1 MISDDELSRLAS
13 RGDKSEFIRQYILKY
28 PGASGDEGA
37 TAFDFFKKISNTSRG
52 STDSYFKSA
61 QRGTLISDVFGGESK
76 ISKLVNF
83 GDTIT
88 KVVGDQVGQYFES
101 QLGKSGDEATS
112 LKIFDLIEKNGL
124 NLLTFS
130 TKALAEINGEILKQL
145 KAESE
150 LRSEIATK
158 TGLSGKLGET
168 LREDMKTA
176 SIEAARYGVS
186 LKEMGEFYIQLV
198 DQTGRFN
205 LINSQT
211 YDQIIPLTTALDMN
225 LSDFAKTIV
234 DFEKVGLGADKTIDS
249 LEDATTRSLSLGLSA
264 KSITKGIIDN
274 IEKLNSY
281 GFKNGV
287 EGLEKMVRRSKEFR
301 FAMDEVF
308 QVANKVFEPEGAIEM
323 VANLQMI
330 GGAIGDL
337 NDPMRLLYMSTN
349 DIEGLQDA
357 IIGAA
362 GSIATYNEEQG
373 AFEITG
379 VNLRRA
385 KAQADAL
392 GVSYTEFSKLAV
404 AAAER
409 SQAAIDLAG
418 RGLDV
423 NEDDK
428 EFLTN
433 LARMEGGEMKI
444 TIPKSLAEELGT
456 STKLSLKDMTD
467 DIANQLLLNKEAF
480 EEMTIEDVAMEQLT
494 ETQKMSRGID
504 VIAAYFRIR
513 GTELLTGAARGM
525 GGEMYKKLQESI
537 DEYSE
542 VVEANSSKN
551 IEKETEKKVRDF
563 RDGYVKDPIGTI
575 KKGAEYMWDNLMNEN
590 RGNTTPPPPQTIKH
604 DVTLTFRA
612 PEVLSPIMNYMA
624 RNPEVINDM
633 IIGNSNEYTAKIG

>member
-1 MISDDELSRLAS
+1 MISDDEFSRLAS
-13 RGDKSEFIRQYILKY
+13 RGDKTEFIRQYLLKY
-28 PGASGDEGA
+28 PSASGNEGAS
-37 TAFDFFKKISNTSRG
+37 AFDFFKRLEETKG
-52 STDSYFKSA
+52 SSSFIKSA
-61 QRGTLISDVFGGESK
+61 QRGTLMADVFGENSK
-76 ISKLVNF
+76 IAQLVKL

-101 QLGKSGDEATS
+101 QLGKSGDEASS
-112 LKIFDLIEKNGL
+112 LKIFEIIKEKGL
-124 NLLTFS
+124 NLSAYGPEVF
-130 TKALAEINGEILKQL
+130 KKINGEILKQL

-186 LKEMGEFYIQLV
+186 LKEMGQFYIDLV

-211 YDQIIPLTTALDMN
+211 YNQIIPLTTALDMN
-225 LSDFAKTIV
+225 LSDFAKTIA
-234 DFEKVGLGADKTIDS
+234 DFEKVGLGADKTISS
-249 LEDATTRSLSLGLSA
+249 LKDATTRSLSLGLSA
-264 KSITKGIIDN
+264 KSITKGITEN

-287 EGLEKMVRRSKEFR
+287 EGLEKMVMRSKEFR
-301 FAMDEVF
+301 FTMDQVF
-308 QVANKVFEPEGAIEM
+308 EVANKVFEPEGAIEM

-349 DIEGLQDA
+349 DIEGLQEA
-357 IIGAA
+357 IIGAS

-392 GVSYTEFSKLAV
+392 GVSYTEFSKLAI

-423 NEDDK
+423 DEKDK

-433 LARMEGGEMKI
+433 LARMEDGEMKI

-467 DIANQLLLNKEAF
+467 DIANQLLLNKKAF
-480 EEMTIEDVAMEQLT
+480 EDMTVEDIAMEQLT

-513 GTELLTGAARGM
+513 GTEMLTGAARGL
-525 GGEMYKKLQESI
+525 GGEMYEKLQESI
-537 DEYSE
+537 DEYSK

-563 RDGYVKDPIGTI
+563 RDGYVKDPIGTV
-575 KKGAEYMWDNLMNEN
+575 KKGAEYLWDNLMNEN
-590 RGNTTPPPPQTIKH
+590 RGNTAPPPPQTIKH

-612 PEVLSPIMNYMA
+612 PEVLSPIMAYMA

-633 IIGNSNEYTAKIG
+633 IITNSGGYTSA